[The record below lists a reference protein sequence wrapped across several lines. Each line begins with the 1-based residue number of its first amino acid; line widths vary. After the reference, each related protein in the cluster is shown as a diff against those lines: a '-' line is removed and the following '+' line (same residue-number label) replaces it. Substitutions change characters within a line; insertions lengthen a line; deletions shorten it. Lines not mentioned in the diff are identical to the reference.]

1 MEGLVWENT
10 AAEVQNWMEATAN
23 PKCCLQTN
31 GGRNEFLKHT
41 RKSFAKLM
49 NLLRE
54 STSSKAKK
62 T

>member
-10 AAEVQNWMEATAN
+10 APQEHNGLEATAN
-23 PKCCLQTN
+23 PKCCFQTN